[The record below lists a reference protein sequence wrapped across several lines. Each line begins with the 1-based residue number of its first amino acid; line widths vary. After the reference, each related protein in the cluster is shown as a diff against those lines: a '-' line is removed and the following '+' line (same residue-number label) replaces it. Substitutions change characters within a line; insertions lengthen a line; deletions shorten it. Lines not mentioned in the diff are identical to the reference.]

1 MKNRITLI
9 RWAFLLPV
17 LGLAF
22 FIAHLV
28 FQLMFPMIQTHLG
41 ISDDDLYGMSIM
53 DQEVVFGPYGEGIFA
68 FFSILACYM
77 ITPRSKIAVSL
88 GILFLELL
96 PCLGVRSF
104 IIAVSG
110 GGLMALFFA
119 IIVHRVFDWM
129 RHSRATIAI

>member
-1 MKNRITLI
+1 MKNRISLI

-22 FIAHLV
+22 FIAHFV

-53 DQEVVFGPYGEGIFA
+53 DQDVVFGPYGGGIFA
-68 FFSILACYM
+68 FFSILSCYM
-77 ITPRSKIAVSL
+77 ITPRAKIAVSL
-88 GILFLELL
+88 AILFLELL

-104 IIAVSG
+104 IIAISG
-110 GGLMALFFA
+110 AGLAALFSA
-119 IIVHRVFDWM
+119 MIVHRVFGWIG
-129 RHSRATIAI
+129 HSRTTIAT

>member
-1 MKNRITLI
+1 
-9 RWAFLLPV
+9 
-17 LGLAF
+17 
-22 FIAHLV
+22 
-28 FQLMFPMIQTHLG
+28 MFPMIQTHLG